1 VPVAD
6 LPWRHPAITPETH
19 RATSF
24 EIFFDLVFVF
34 AITRVVSFMAH
45 SASALA
51 LARGL
56 ILLLLL
62 WWSWAAYAWLGNRV
76 HADRGVVRTGMLIV
90 MAALFVAALVMPDAF
105 SRHTGTVDAP
115 LILAVSFSVVRAIY
129 FGLHLSSVAGDR
141 RLRAQLL
148 LDAVPQTLSL
158 AALLTGAVLG
168 GAWQTALWA
177 TAFAIDFGGG
187 RIASG
192 LGGWT
197 IRSAAHFAERHR
209 MVLIIAFGES
219 LISAGA
225 GGALTGTAVLLAALV
240 GFVAVVCLW
249 LLYFSSLADDAEQA
263 LERAPGARRAQMA
276 RDAYTLSHFPLIAGA
291 VYIALGVH
299 EVLSELSSD
308 TSDQGGPLEW
318 TALTA
323 LYAGPAVFLLGRAAF
338 ARLTIRSA
346 PAAPLVVA
354 VLFVV
359 LMPLARLLPAM
370 AALGLVSALLLALV
384 AFERRTAE
392 PAPGARTSGSGP
404 GAPADARTED
414 PFPPRERE

>member
-1 VPVAD
+1 MPLTRGDEYAAAVAS
-6 LPWRHPAITPETH
+6 LSWRHPTITPETH
-19 RATSF
+19 QATSF

-45 SASALA
+45 SPSAPA

-76 HADRGVVRTGMLIV
+76 HADRGVIRTGMLIA

-105 SRHTGTVDAP
+105 SHHAATVDAP
-115 LILAVSFSVVRAIY
+115 LVLAVAFSVVRAIY
-129 FGLHLSSVAGDR
+129 LGLHLSSAGDDR

-148 LDAVPQTLSL
+148 LDAIPQTIAL
-158 AALLTGAVLG
+158 AILLTGAVLG
-168 GAWQTALWA
+168 GTWQTALWA

-209 MVLIIAFGES
+209 MVLIIALGES
-219 LISAGA
+219 LVSAGA
-225 GGALTGTAVLLAALV
+225 GGDLTGTAALLAALV

-249 LLYFSSLADDAEQA
+249 LLYFSRVADAAEAA
-263 LERAPGARRAQMA
+263 LERASGARRAKIA
-276 RDAYTLSHFPLIAGA
+276 RDAYTLLHFPLIAGA

-299 EVLSELSSD
+299 EVLSGLSGDSPD
-308 TSDQGGPLEW
+308 TGRPLEW
-318 TALTA
+318 GALTA
-323 LYAGPAVFLLGRAAF
+323 LYAGAAVFLLGRAAF
-338 ARLTIRSA
+338 VSLTTHSGQ
-346 PAAPLVVA
+346 PAPLIVAA
-354 VLFVV
+354 VL
-359 LMPLARLLPAM
+359 LALIPLARLLPAM
-370 AALGLVSALLLALV
+370 AALALVTALLAALV
-384 AFERRTAE
+384 AFEQRTGEVQRA
-392 PAPGARTSGSGP
+392 
-404 GAPADARTED
+404 
-414 PFPPRERE
+414 